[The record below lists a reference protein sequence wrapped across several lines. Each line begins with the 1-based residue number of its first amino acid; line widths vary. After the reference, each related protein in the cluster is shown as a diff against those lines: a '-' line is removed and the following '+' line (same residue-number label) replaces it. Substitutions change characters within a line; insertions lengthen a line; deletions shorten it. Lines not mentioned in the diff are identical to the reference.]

1 MTEKEERGGEENS
14 TFRSHKYFKYMIFIL
29 ILVLILDNYTQFYS
43 AVIASKIIEE
53 FLSDRPQNVANSIFA
68 LTLAIASIGS
78 YLVFLVWYSADRVGR
93 KFLLVMTVFGMAIAS
108 LGILFSRNILEY
120 TIFLFFLVIFTGSD
134 IWLIFINEESPPGK
148 KAFWTNIVLIG
159 GMAGVI
165 LMPIFRSIYIYEGAP
180 VGAWRGMTYF
190 SIILGFPL
198 GIVVALTIK
207 ETSIF
212 QEVKEKRLTTKERTN
227 LLKTNLHLIFKSD
240 KKRRR
245 TYIAI
250 IIMSFFRVLNGILIS
265 LGELYISD
273 SPYLTEGDVN
283 LVVYVLGLSVILGF
297 LITGLLADRIGRKP
311 LLYFFFMSL
320 ILGTLIF
327 VFGALTPGFALIL
340 VCIGMSL
347 IVLSY
352 FGLWVLLSII
362 TIEILPTEARGTGQ
376 GFRGLFGSLGAT
388 TGLILTSIIIYFFSL
403 EVAFLTFSFLL
414 LINLP
419 LIYKY
424 INETKGTDLS
434 TIS

>member
-1 MTEKEERGGEENS
+1 MDSNSENS

-29 ILVLILDNYTQFYS
+29 ILVIILDNYTQFYS
-43 AVIASKIIEE
+43 AVIPSKIVEE
-53 FLSDRPQNVANSIFA
+53 FLSDRYSQNVANSIFA
-68 LTLAIASIGS
+68 LSLAIASIGS

-93 KFLLVMTVFGMAIAS
+93 KFLLVMTIFGMAIAS
-108 LGILFSRNILEY
+108 LGILFSRNIMEY
-120 TIFLFFLVIFTGSD
+120 TIFQFLLVMFTGSD
-134 IWLIFINEESPPGK
+134 IWLIYISEESPPEK

-198 GIVVALTIK
+198 GILVALTIK

-212 QEVKEKRLTTKERTN
+212 QEIKEKRLTTKDRTN
-227 LLKTNLHLIFKSD
+227 LLKKNLNLIFKSD
-240 KKRRR
+240 KKRR
-245 TYIAI
+245 TAYIALI
-250 IIMSFFRVLNGILIS
+250 TMSFFRVLNGILIS
-265 LGELYISD
+265 LSELYISD
-273 SPYLTEGDVN
+273 SPYLTDNDVN
-283 LVVYVLGLSVILGF
+283 IVVYVLGLSVILGF
-297 LITGLLADRIGRKP
+297 LITGILADKIGRKP
-311 LLYFFFMSL
+311 LLYLFIMSL
-320 ILGTLIF
+320 ILGTLF
-327 VFGALTPGFALIL
+327 LVFGALTPGIALIL

-362 TIEILPTEARGTGQ
+362 TLELLPTEARGTGN
-376 GFRGLFGSLGAT
+376 GLRGLFGSIGAT
-388 TGLILTSIIIYFFSL
+388 TGLILTSIITYFFSL
-403 EVAFLTFSFLL
+403 AVAFLLFSFLL

-424 INETKGTDLS
+424 IIETKGTDLS